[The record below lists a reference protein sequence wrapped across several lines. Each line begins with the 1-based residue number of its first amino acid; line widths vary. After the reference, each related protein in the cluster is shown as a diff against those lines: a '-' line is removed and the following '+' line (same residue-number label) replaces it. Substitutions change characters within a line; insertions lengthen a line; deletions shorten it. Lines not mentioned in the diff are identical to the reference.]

1 MKPFAIEPDDRAF
14 ALARDGVVLE
24 SSPSAVSD
32 GSNGA
37 LPGAEAWHAVRRL
50 PTTTSTQHTGSVLR
64 EAQPSPRAL
73 SLLASELARR
83 LATHPPQTGERVW
96 IAAPAGAGRYG
107 LGALLAVA
115 RQLALE
121 VDGFVD
127 AAVVAVAALGGLG
140 PAIVIELGLHH
151 AAATLVERDG
161 GPACRR
167 RSLLSEHGG
176 LLGLYQAWLD
186 LINTAMVRQTRF
198 DALHDAATEQQLFD
212 ALPELAREAM
222 AGGVAVAALTAGGAR
237 IEVPLTRD
245 QLIQAAQPLWRE
257 IARLLHELRPAGS
270 ALTLLVPQAV
280 AALPGFS
287 ELMTHF
293 AGCERVGLPAGFAA
307 AATSLLDLP
316 PRGATEP
323 VRLLRRLPQA
333 VQPALAAL
341 TVREST
347 GDERAA
353 PPASHV
359 LFDGRTFALGAE
371 PLIVGRA
378 LGDGHAISLA
388 EGLAGVSRRH
398 CTFLRD
404 GAGALLLDHSRFGTF
419 VNGERVAE
427 RTRVRAGDEVRVGDP
442 GVRLLL
448 IAVGDA
454 PADSRAGPG
463 R

>member
-24 SSPSAVSD
+24 SSASAVSD

-37 LPGAEAWHAVRRL
+37 LPGADAWHTVRRL
-50 PTTTSTQHTGSVLR
+50 PTTTSTHHTGSVLR
-64 EAQPSPRAL
+64 DAQPSPRAL

-83 LATHPPQTGERVW
+83 LATHPPAAGERVW

-127 AAVVAVAALGGLG
+127 AAVVSVAALGGTG

-151 AAATLVERDG
+151 AAVTLVERNG
-161 GPACRR
+161 GPTSRR

-212 ALPELAREAM
+212 GLPELAREAM
-222 AGGVAVAALTAGGAR
+222 AGGVGVAALTAGGAR

-280 AALPGFS
+280 IALPGFR
-287 ELMTHF
+287 ELMRHF
-293 AGCERVGLPAGFAA
+293 AGCELVGLPAGFAA

-316 PRGATEP
+316 PRAATEP

-341 TVREST
+341 AVREST
-347 GDERAA
+347 GDERVAA

-371 PLIVGRA
+371 PLVVGRA
-378 LGDGHAISLA
+378 PAVAHAITLP

-404 GAGALLLDHSRFGTF
+404 GTGVLLLDHSRFGTL

-427 RTRVRAGDEVRVGDP
+427 RTHVRAGDEVRVGDP
-442 GVRLLL
+442 GVTLAL
-448 IAVGDA
+448 IAVGDTA
-454 PADSRAGPG
+454 SA
-463 R
+463 

>member
-37 LPGAEAWHAVRRL
+37 LPGADAWHSVRRL

-64 EAQPSPRAL
+64 EAQPSPHAL

-83 LATHPPQTGERVW
+83 LAAHPPQIGERVW

-107 LGALLAVA
+107 LGSLLAVA

-127 AAVVAVAALGGLG
+127 AAVVSVAALGGTG
-140 PAIVIELGLHH
+140 TAIVIELGLHH

-270 ALTLLVPQAV
+270 APTLLVPQAV
-280 AALPGFS
+280 TALPGFR
-287 ELMTHF
+287 ELMAHF
-293 AGCERVGLPAGFAA
+293 AGCELVGLPAGFAA

-316 PRGATEP
+316 PRAATEP

-333 VQPALAAL
+333 AQPALAAL
-341 TVREST
+341 AVREST
-347 GDERAA
+347 GDERAAA

-371 PLIVGRA
+371 PLVVGRA
-378 LGDGHAISLA
+378 PGEGHAISLA

-398 CTFLRD
+398 CTFLSD
-404 GAGALLLDHSRFGTF
+404 GAGTLLLDHSRFGTL
-419 VNGERVAE
+419 VNGEPVAE
-427 RTRVRAGDEVRVGDP
+427 RTRVRAGDEVRVGNP
-442 GVRLLL
+442 GVTLLL
-448 IAVGDA
+448 IAVGDKA
-454 PADSRAGPG
+454 SA
-463 R
+463 